1 LVGNVPISLGH
12 FLTGFSFWRWASASS
27 YNHLN
32 ALFLYSVSLGGC
44 PLAAQI
50 TNRCLNF
57 LGVENPKVVLIVG
70 CIGLVLNIISAA
82 FLHGK
87 KTIVTLSESQAYTE
101 KNTLRM
107 SKR

>member
-1 LVGNVPISLGH
+1 LVGNAQISLGH

-32 ALFLYSVSLGGC
+32 ASFLCGVSLGGC

-50 TNRCLNF
+50 TNHCLDF
-57 LGVENPKVVLIVG
+57 LGVENPRLVLIVG
-70 CIGLVLNIISAA
+70 CIGLVLNIASAA

-87 KTIVTLSESQAYTE
+87 KTIV
-101 KNTLRM
+101 NC
-107 SKR
+107 